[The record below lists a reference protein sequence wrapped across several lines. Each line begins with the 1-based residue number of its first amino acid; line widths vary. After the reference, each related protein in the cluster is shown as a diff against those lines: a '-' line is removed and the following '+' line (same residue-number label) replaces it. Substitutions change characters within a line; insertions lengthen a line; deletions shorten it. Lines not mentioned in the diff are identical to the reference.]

1 MTFPSKCLA
10 LTLAAASFLLTS
22 PTAHADE
29 TAFRPGKVI
38 TEFGIIADVDTD
50 FKIPK
55 HTQFKIL
62 YDTIESAEPGKVNK
76 TLNTAAR
83 FINMHAEAGVPTKN
97 MKLAVVFHGKGSVDL
112 TRNERYAQTYKGAE
126 NAPENANTPLIKAL
140 TENGVRVILCGQSA
154 AFYDIEN
161 TDLLPNVEMA
171 LSAMTAH
178 AVLQQEGYTL
188 NPF

>member
-1 MTFPSKCLA
+1 VLSSNVAF
-10 LTLAAASFLLTS
+10 
-22 PTAHADE
+22 ADE
-29 TAFRPGKVI
+29 TAFGPGKVI
-38 TEFGIIADVDTD
+38 PEFGVIADVETN

-55 HTQFKIL
+55 RTQFKIL

-97 MKLAVVFHGKGSVDL
+97 MKLAVVFHGKGSIDL
-112 TRNERYAQTYKGAE
+112 TQNARYGQAHNGAE
-126 NAPENANTPLIKAL
+126 NANAPLIKAL
-140 TENGVRVILCGQSA
+140 TDAGVRVILCGQSA
-154 AFYDIEN
+154 AFYEIEN
-161 TDLLPNVEMA
+161 ADLLPGVEMA